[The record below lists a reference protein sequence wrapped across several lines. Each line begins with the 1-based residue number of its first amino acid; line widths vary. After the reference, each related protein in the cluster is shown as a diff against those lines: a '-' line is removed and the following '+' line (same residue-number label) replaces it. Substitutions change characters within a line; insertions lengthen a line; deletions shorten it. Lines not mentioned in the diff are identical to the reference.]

1 MQTTEYSTKRIDHL
15 GIVAGICNKIGLI
28 ETIDEQVGEDD
39 RKVSVGQAVQ
49 AMVLNGLGFVGRPLY
64 LTPEFFANKPVEVLI
79 GPEIEAADLNDDSLG
94 RALDRLFETGVT
106 ELFAAVAGR
115 GLSVFEIGQR
125 FRHLD
130 STTFSLHGQYDRETD
145 ERAIEITYGYSKDHR
160 PDLKQTVLALICSQ
174 QSAIPSWL
182 AVLNGNQS
190 DKQSFVE
197 IIHAYRT
204 QLEASHDD
212 DCYYVADSAL
222 YSADNIQ
229 TLSQVLWLTRV
240 PATLKAVKQ
249 LYRQVDPAEMQAAQ
263 EAGYRF
269 RELGSSYG
277 QVRQR
282 WALIFSEAA
291 YQREVTTL
299 NQHIARE
306 QAQASQALRRL
317 AKQEFDTAAAA
328 QEALAQQAQSWRFH
342 QIEGSTL
349 QSVPHYDKPGRPGAD
364 QEPDYFTWQIEGQL
378 GRDEETIAAER
389 QTKGKF
395 VLATNQLDQ
404 EKLSADAM
412 IQAYKQDGVSAERG
426 FRFLKDPLFFAHS
439 LFLKKPERIMAL
451 LMIMGLSLLIY
462 ALAEY
467 HLRQQ
472 LQHHHQTIPDQLGKP
487 TARPT
492 MRRIFQLFEGI
503 DILIVHDHPEPA
515 SPPERHVLNLTP
527 LHHRIL
533 NLLGPEVEYC
543 YQP

>member
-1 MQTTEYSTKRIDHL
+1 MQTTEYTTKRIDHL

-145 ERAIEITYGYSKDHR
+145 ERAIEITHGYSKDHR

-190 DKQSFVE
+190 DNQSFVE
-197 IIHAYRT
+197 IIQAYRS

-249 LYRQVDPAEMQAAQ
+249 LYRQVDPAEMQAAK

-282 WALIFSEAA
+282 WVLVFSEAA

-328 QEALAQQAQSWRFH
+328 QEALAQPTQSWRFH
-342 QIEGSTL
+342 QIEGSSL
-349 QSVPHYDKPGRPGAD
+349 PSVPHYDKPGRPRAD
-364 QEPDYFTWQIEGQL
+364 QEPDYFT
-378 GRDEETIAAER
+378 
-389 QTKGKF
+389 
-395 VLATNQLDQ
+395 
-404 EKLSADAM
+404 
-412 IQAYKQDGVSAERG
+412 
-426 FRFLKDPLFFAHS
+426 
-439 LFLKKPERIMAL
+439 
-451 LMIMGLSLLIY
+451 
-462 ALAEY
+462 
-467 HLRQQ
+467 
-472 LQHHHQTIPDQLGKP
+472 
-487 TARPT
+487 
-492 MRRIFQLFEGI
+492 
-503 DILIVHDHPEPA
+503 
-515 SPPERHVLNLTP
+515 
-527 LHHRIL
+527 
-533 NLLGPEVEYC
+533 
-543 YQP
+543 